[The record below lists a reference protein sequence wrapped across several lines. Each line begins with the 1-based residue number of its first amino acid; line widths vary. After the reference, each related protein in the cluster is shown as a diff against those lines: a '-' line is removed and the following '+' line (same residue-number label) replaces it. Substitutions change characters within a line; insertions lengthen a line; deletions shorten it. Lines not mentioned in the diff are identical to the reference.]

1 MVLAHLSPPVGG
13 GTMGVRVTVLRLSA
27 LFSCINELFQ
37 DGRLFQRAQDVESS
51 VELVF
56 CTLLPEA

>member
-1 MVLAHLSPPVGG
+1 
-13 GTMGVRVTVLRLSA
+13 MGVRVTVLRLSA